1 MFNKIIDWIDKN
13 YNIILGILNVLAG
26 FGFVIMPEVVPDWL
40 IVFIGITWVIQ
51 GIIRIGEDYY
61 NKY

>member
-40 IVFIGITWVIQ
+40 IVFIGLTWVMQ
-51 GIIRIGEDYY
+51 GIIRMGEDYH